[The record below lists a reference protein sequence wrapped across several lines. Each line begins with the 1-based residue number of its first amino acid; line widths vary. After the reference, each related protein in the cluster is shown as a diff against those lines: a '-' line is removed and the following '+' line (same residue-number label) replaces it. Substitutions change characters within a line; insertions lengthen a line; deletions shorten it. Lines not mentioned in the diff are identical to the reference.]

1 MDALLSRIER
11 RTTVLL
17 WMLGALNALALAELW
32 LAWLVWRM

>member
-11 RTTVLL
+11 RITVLL

-32 LAWLVWRM
+32 LVWRV